1 MNVLFKNIPIGISGY
16 ELARFIESEFNVD
29 SVGNKKLAVTVCC
42 IEIMERQD
50 HFCHPVEQYGI
61 VRISPPEL
69 AKKVIRQLDGCF
81 FNNKLKVTVRE
92 YLERS
97 VVNDPRN
104 NLIDMP
110 EVIMEKRVN
119 DRRKHSLIYSRQ
131 I

>member
-29 SVGNKKLAVTVCC
+29 SVEGKLAVTVCC

-69 AKKVIRQLDGCF
+69 AKKVIRQLDGCCF
-81 FNNKLKVTVRE
+81 NKLKLTVRE
-92 YLERS
+92 YLNRS
-97 VVNDPRN
+97 AVNDPRN

-119 DRRKHSLIYSRQ
+119 DRRQHSLIYSRQ

>member
-29 SVGNKKLAVTVCC
+29 SVEGKLAVTVCC

-69 AKKVIRQLDGCF
+69 AKKVIRQLDGCCF
-81 FNNKLKVTVRE
+81 NKLKLTVRE
-92 YLERS
+92 YLNRS
-97 VVNDPRN
+97 AVNDPRN